1 MSYKLLYGAAII
13 SAITPSCSPE
23 SARKAQSA
31 DRPNLLFIM
40 TDEQT
45 TRSIGCY
52 REYMDAR
59 QAYSWGPEAVVET
72 PHLDKLASEGAMCL
86 NFHSSSPVSTP
97 SRASF
102 QTGLYPV
109 TAMSPINGMAMDPSR
124 KTFATILNEEG
135 YQTILVGKWHL
146 AGTPSLGRKLYM
158 APGFDFG
165 WKERTYAFETKHQ
178 KWYEIVGEPNK
189 ILVNNRRDNTDPD
202 MYSTDFLTNRAIE
215 AIDRAKQKDNPFC
228 LFLSIPDP
236 HSPEISRE
244 PYTSM
249 YKNMKVEAPVT
260 CTEEAIANRP
270 IWATQGKGEART
282 KFNPRN
288 VREYFGMVKCV
299 DDNIGKIVSYLKENN
314 LYDNTIIVFTSD
326 HGEMM
331 YHHNRMDKGL
341 PYDDSARVPF
351 LISYP
356 GKIEAGKKIYSSY
369 TCCDFA
375 PTILSILGAEGKLEG
390 IDGIDDSK
398 NFLSKQMEVRS
409 DRIVYITDSPFND
422 WVAATDGRYKLVI
435 STRDT
440 PWLYD
445 REIDP
450 LETVNEYDNPKYK
463 DIAQKLQT
471 SLIAQMK
478 QYNEPGLGLERP
490 FLYSSDATNNYEYI
504 YEGQT
509 FRQIVDSE
517 KEVLP
522 AAIFNLHD
530 KVYRKF

>member
-1 MSYKLLYGAAII
+1 
-13 SAITPSCSPE
+13 
-23 SARKAQSA
+23 
-31 DRPNLLFIM
+31 
-40 TDEQT
+40 
-45 TRSIGCY
+45 
-52 REYMDAR
+52 
-59 QAYSWGPEAVVET
+59 
-72 PHLDKLASEGAMCL
+72 
-86 NFHSSSPVSTP
+86 
-97 SRASF
+97 
-102 QTGLYPV
+102 
-109 TAMSPINGMAMDPSR
+109 
-124 KTFATILNEEG
+124 
-135 YQTILVGKWHL
+135 
-146 AGTPSLGRKLYM
+146 
-158 APGFDFG
+158 
-165 WKERTYAFETKHQ
+165 
-178 KWYEIVGEPNK
+178 
-189 ILVNNRRDNTDPD
+189 
-202 MYSTDFLTNRAIE
+202 
-215 AIDRAKQKDNPFC
+215 
-228 LFLSIPDP
+228 
-236 HSPEISRE
+236 
-244 PYTSM
+244 
-249 YKNMKVEAPVT
+249 
-260 CTEEAIANRP
+260 
-270 IWATQGKGEART
+270 
-282 KFNPRN
+282 
-288 VREYFGMVKCV
+288 
-299 DDNIGKIVSYLKENN
+299 
-314 LYDNTIIVFTSD
+314 
-326 HGEMM
+326 
-331 YHHNRMDKGL
+331 MDKGL